1 MVVIKLIVTCALCG
15 SRQEVDMLFKTYK
28 QFEKMFSKMGK
39 SSLLKG
45 NEAQMMQQM
54 QRNPNAMMQ
63 QLQRSMDPRA
73 LATIGGAGARVA
85 TVAIRFSRVV
95 LVHVASCVRQIS
107 NVCRT
112 PVSPHPR
119 YEYHQNGLS
128 FFINAPKHVICRNI
142 SL

>member
-85 TVAIRFSRVV
+85 TVAIRFFAYCACFVY
-95 LVHVASCVRQIS
+95 VASCVRQIS
-107 NVCRT
+107 NVCLT
-112 PVSPHPR
+112 P
-119 YEYHQNGLS
+119 L
-128 FFINAPKHVICRNI
+128 
-142 SL
+142 